1 MTASK
6 AAREFPRGLESG
18 IDALV
23 LSRIDVLVDLISHC
37 FCHYASSEEALL
49 TVLCM

>member
-23 LSRIDVLVDLISHC
+23 LSRIDVLRGFDFS
-37 FCHYASSEEALL
+37 LL
-49 TVLCM
+49 LPLLFV